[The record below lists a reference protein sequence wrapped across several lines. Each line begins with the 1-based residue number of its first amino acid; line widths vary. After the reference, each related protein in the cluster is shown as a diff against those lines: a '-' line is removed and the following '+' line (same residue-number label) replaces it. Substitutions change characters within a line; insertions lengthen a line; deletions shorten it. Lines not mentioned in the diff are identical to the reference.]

1 VVGSRPDFGLQRRML
16 QADLSTVSLCYFVYI
31 LQSLGQWFDTTI
43 EISLPLQHLL
53 GVCSPSFYTGVFIGT
68 KNLFAV
74 CTTWRSSLC
83 VSTLQQGTRVGA
95 TVRVRRIGEPK
106 EPEVLTQ
113 HLSGTPRSG
122 VTRKDQPT
130 ASSEAD
136 FWRYPWH

>member
-1 VVGSRPDFGLQRRML
+1 VVGSRPDFGSQRRML
-16 QADLSTVSLCYFVYI
+16 QADPSTVSLCYFVYI
-31 LQSLGQWFDTTI
+31 LQSLGRWFDTTI
-43 EISLPLQHLL
+43 EISLPRQHLL
-53 GVCSPSFYTGVFIGT
+53 GVCSPSFYTGVFIGSE
-68 KNLFAV
+68 NLFAV

-113 HLSGTPRSG
+113 HLSGTPGSG

-130 ASSEAD
+130 VSSEAD
-136 FWRYPWH
+136 FWHYPWH